1 MDDTLKTVIFGF
13 LGMIVFHASLEK
25 RAQHDATRQ
34 VSASFRNT
42 GSIRAVTE
50 PRGMFGALANHFYA
64 VDIYGTGQS
73 TEHLP
78 FLAFPREGW
87 KGHIRHLRLHFN
99 DLTLKGLPVSRFEAD
114 IPNVTYDLGQ
124 ALYKDRLVIRGAGTG
139 PATVTIGAEG
149 LKTFILK
156 KYGRSMRE
164 IQIGFADHK
173 VVISGRILLLGA
185 QSPFV
190 AIGELVERDGRYVDL
205 TRTSVDLN
213 GKPLAPEVAASMLKQ
228 INPVLDIATDL
239 DLADYL
245 KITHVS
251 IGAAE
256 ITVFGQASI
265 PIAKPGQAPVPP
277 IP

>member
-25 RAQHDATRQ
+25 RAQHDAARQ
-34 VSASFRNT
+34 VSASFQNT

-73 TEHLP
+73 AEHLP

-87 KGHIRHLRLHFN
+87 KGHIRHLRLHFDN
-99 DLTLKGLPVSRFEAD
+99 LTLKGLPVSRFEAD

-124 ALYKDRLVIRGAGTG
+124 ALYKDRLVIRGAGAG
-139 PATVTIGAEG
+139 SATVTIGAGG
-149 LKTFILK
+149 LRTFILK
-156 KYGRSMRE
+156 KYGRSLRE
-164 IQIGFADHK
+164 IQVSFRDHK
-173 VVISGRILLLGA
+173 VVISGKILLFGA

-190 AIGELVERDGRYVDL
+190 AVGELVDRDGRYVDL

-213 GKPLAPEVAASMLKQ
+213 GQPLSPEVAANMLKQ
-228 INPVLDIATDL
+228 INPVLDIAADL
-239 DLADYL
+239 DLAEYL
-245 KITHVS
+245 KISHVS
-251 IGAAE
+251 IGASD

-265 PIAKPGQAPVPP
+265 PVAKSGEAPTMQ